1 MDYGVYQYYSFLGL
15 IEWGIARVFPGSKG
29 SSAGYPMSPYLFV
42 LAMEVLHLLLLQR
55 IEQSSSFQFHWHCEE
70 MKLFNLCFA
79 DDLLLFCRAEEQ
91 SVMLFRD
98 VLHEFADFSGL
109 HANINKSQLILS
121 KSASSMRNR
130 LLAILGFQEGHLP
143 VRYLGLPLISS
154 RLSIDDCKPLLLK
167 VDERLQGWSSLSLS
181 FAARVQL
188 LKSVISALNIYWAMA
203 FILPKGVLK
212 AVEAR
217 MRKFLW
223 QGGRD
228 SGAVK
233 VAWVDVCKPLEEGG
247 KASDAWNH

>member
-1 MDYGVYQYYSFLGL
+1 
-15 IEWGIARVFPGSKG
+15 
-29 SSAGYPMSPYLFV
+29 MSPYLFV

-55 IEQSSSFQFHWHCEE
+55 IEQSASFQFHWHCEE

-143 VRYLGLPLISS
+143 VRYLGFLLFPLAYLLMIVNRCCL
-154 RLSIDDCKPLLLK
+154 RLMRDY
-167 VDERLQGWSSLSLS
+167 R
-181 FAARVQL
+181 A
-188 LKSVISALNIYWAMA
+188 
-203 FILPKGVLK
+203 GVL
-212 AVEAR
+212 
-217 MRKFLW
+217 
-223 QGGRD
+223 
-228 SGAVK
+228 
-233 VAWVDVCKPLEEGG
+233 
-247 KASDAWNH
+247 